1 MMKDMTGKD
10 SNGTVEDLVCGMT
23 VDPNDSETYS
33 YQEKIYHFCSSSC
46 LAKFKKD
53 PNRYLLK
60 KKTEPTALQ
69 KDALYTCPMHP
80 QIQQLGPGTCPICG
94 MALEPMHV
102 TLDDKPNHELIDMTW
117 RFKWSALLS
126 APLFLMAM
134 SDMIPGMPL
143 QHFFSGNLF
152 NWIQLLIATP
162 VVLWLG
168 FPLFLRGFESFKSW
182 NLNMFSLIA
191 LGTGVAYFYSLFA
204 TFLPQLFP
212 ASFRNA
218 HTGEVGVYFE
228 AAAVIVSLVLLGQVL
243 ELRARS
249 QTNGAIK
256 ALLGLTPKT
265 AKRVNED
272 GSEIDVDLSEVHIGN
287 TLRVRPGEKIPVDGV
302 VLSGRSSVDESM
314 ITGEPTPSEKEEKSL
329 VTGGTVNQTGS
340 FTMKAEKVGA
350 ATLLSQIVKMVSEA
364 QRSRAP
370 IQRLADVVASY
381 FVPAV
386 IVSSV
391 ITAIAWW
398 LFGPEP
404 KISYAIVNAVAV
416 LIIACPCALGLA
428 TPMSIMVGTGKGA
441 TQGVLIKNAETLEI
455 MEKVDIVVVDKTG
468 TLTEGKPKL
477 ISVIPAAGTDE
488 KLLLKF
494 AASLEVSSEHP
505 LAQAIIKGAKD
516 KGIDNQKIA
525 IGNTALMD
533 QEKVDFSTLS
543 EKLSDLRKDGQTVM
557 YVTKDGK
564 PLGVL
569 GVADPIKQT
578 SIEAVSKL
586 KAAGIRILMATGDH
600 LDTAQVIANKLG
612 ITEIEAGVLP
622 ERKSEIVKKL
632 QAEGRVVAMAGDG
645 INDAPALALA
655 NVGIAMGHGT
665 DVAMESAGI
674 TLIQGDLRG
683 ILKAR
688 RLSQATM
695 KNIRENLFFSFIYN
709 FLGVPIAAGV
719 LYPVFGLLL
728 SPMIASAAMSL
739 SSVSVIGNALRLKR
753 IEL

>member
-1 MMKDMTGKD
+1 MTMMKED
-10 SNGTVEDLVCGMT
+10 S
-23 VDPNDSETYS
+23 
-33 YQEKIYHFCSSSC
+33 KSS
-46 LAKFKKD
+46 AEKKD
-53 PNRYLLK
+53 
-60 KKTEPTALQ
+60 AI
-69 KDALYTCPMHP
+69 YTCPMHP
-80 QIQQLGPGTCPICG
+80 KIQQAGPGNCPICG
-94 MALEPMHV
+94 MTLEPLQI
-102 TLDDKPNHELIDMTW
+102 TLDDEPNDELIEMSW
-117 RFKWSALLS
+117 RFKWSAIFTV
-126 APLFLMAM
+126 PLFLMAM
-134 SDMIPGMPL
+134 SEMIPGMPL
-143 QHFFSGNLF
+143 AHFFAANLF

-168 FPLFLRGFESFKSW
+168 FPLFKRGFASFKTW

-204 TFLPQLFP
+204 TFLPQFFP
-212 ASFRNA
+212 PSFRNS
-218 HTGEVGVYFE
+218 HTGDVGVYFE
-228 AAAVIVSLVLLGQVL
+228 ATAMIVSLVLLGQVL

-249 QTNGAIK
+249 QTSGAIK
-256 ALLGLTPKT
+256 ALLGLAPKT
-265 AKRVNED
+265 AKLVKAD
-272 GSEIDVDLSEVHIGN
+272 GSEIDINLSEVKIGD
-287 TLRVRPGEKIPVDGV
+287 TLRVTPGEKIPVDGV

-314 ITGEPTPSEKEEKSL
+314 ITGEPIPSEKDEKSF

-370 IQRLADVVASY
+370 IQRLADMVASY
-381 FVPAV
+381 FVPTV
-386 IVSSV
+386 MVSSV
-391 ITAIAWW
+391 ITAIVWGV
-398 LFGPEP
+398 FGPEP
-404 KISYAIVNAVAV
+404 KVSFAIVNAVAV
-416 LIIACPCALGLA
+416 LIVACPCALGLA

-441 TQGVLIKNAETLEI
+441 TEGVLVKNAEALEI
-455 MEKVDIVVVDKTG
+455 MEKVDILVVDKTG

-477 ISVIPAAGTDE
+477 ISVIPTAGTE
-488 KLLLKF
+488 ESLLLKL
-494 AASLEVSSEHP
+494 AASLEISSEHP

-516 KGIDNQKIA
+516 KGIEKFESVEKFESQTGKGVVGYIENHRITV
-525 IGNTALMD
+525 GNTALME
-533 QEKVDFSTLS
+533 QEKVEFSSLA
-543 EKLSDLRKDGQTVM
+543 EKLSTLRKDGQTVM
-557 YVTKDGK
+557 YVSKDGQ

-578 SIEAVSKL
+578 SIEAITQL
-586 KAAGIRILMATGDH
+586 KAAGMRVLMATGDH

-632 QAEGRVVAMAGDG
+632 QTEGRIVAMAGDG

-665 DVAMESAGI
+665 DVAMKSAGI

-688 RLSQATM
+688 RLSQSTM

-709 FLGVPIAAGV
+709 FLGVPIAAGA
-719 LYPVFGLLL
+719 LYPAFGVLL
-728 SPMIASAAMSL
+728 SPMIASAAMCM
-739 SSVSVIGNALRLKR
+739 SSVSVIGNALRLKK
-753 IEL
+753 LKL